1 MKSNGDSQTGYGA
14 ATQLADERSPED
26 LLGSVRGHD
35 CHETVPCPI
44 EQIAWQY
51 LSPDKRMRRWTE
63 TIEIVDL
70 GRSKREITIDFSLPD
85 GDSPD
90 GWMLPTAYLDKWPVA
105 PDLEVV
111 DATGTSVSVPTKR
124 ENMAITAAALDGLAG
139 AGLIPFEDKT
149 LRALSHEVIFGA
161 NFDARVARL
170 LAEERIGA
178 EDRLGDEERLLLS
191 LLRSLEDQFLLWVPV
206 AGKPGCDQ
214 QISIRRRQELAR
226 NIIFVPTR
234 VMEERAV
241 ETATGAVRVNYFP
254 ATGPRRINFEAAA
267 SRFLRL
273 FGLAPFEYAHE
284 TSEAKRFAS
293 FHLRVAAPEGLVV
306 RDVGLRVPQEGMVE
320 LDPPALT
327 EAPTSEEGFS
337 HRGRESDLAHFHCA
351 RPQNPAV
358 LSAYATL
365 GIRGGLTSLWAGASV
380 FTTLL
385 LWAIHRLA
393 PADLAATGTL
403 EATVAILLIGPALAA
418 AWAIQADRGDLL
430 ESTLGGARVCLLAS
444 SLLSVT
450 AALSLAGFRPFHWSN
465 ETAVEVYA
473 SLSYGV
479 AALVVVGW
487 AVTLSLCWLLYR
499 EALTT
504 ARRNYGILLLI
515 AGLAAAVCVHSDLPV
530 RLVGFVLLGT
540 GLAMAVI
547 AAHPGRAAGASNSGP
562 PLAAVGALGTLLAA
576 GWFLGFYEN
585 VFSRE
590 TLRAGVLAV
599 EGIVMA
605 IAAAQWYRK
614 RA

>member
-1 MKSNGDSQTGYGA
+1 MKSNGDNQTGNGA
-14 ATQLADERSPED
+14 TAQAADGQDPSD

-35 CHETVPCPI
+35 CHESVPCPV

-51 LSPDKRMRRWTE
+51 LSPEKRMRRWTE

-85 GDSPD
+85 GDASRR
-90 GWMLPTAYLDKWPVA
+90 WMLPTAYLDKWPVA

-124 ENMAITAAALDGLAG
+124 ENMAITAQALDGLAG
-139 AGLIPFEDKT
+139 AGLISFEDDT
-149 LRALSHEVIFGA
+149 LRSLCHQVIFRA
-161 NFDARVARL
+161 NFEARVARL
-170 LAEERIGA
+170 VAEERMGS
-178 EDRLGDEERLLLS
+178 EEGLGSGGTLLRL

-206 AGKPGCDQ
+206 VGEPGCDQ

-226 NIIFVPTR
+226 NVILAPKR
-234 VMEERAV
+234 VMEDRTV
-241 ETATGAVRVNYFP
+241 DTAAGPVGVNFFGS
-254 ATGPRRINFEAAA
+254 TGPRRINFEAAL

-284 TSEAKRFAS
+284 TSEARRFAS
-293 FHLRVAAPEGLVV
+293 FHLRVTAPEGLVV
-306 RDVGLRVPQEGMVE
+306 RDVGLRVPRDGTEQM
-320 LDPPALT
+320 DPPPLT

-337 HRGRESDLAHFHCA
+337 HRGREGDLAHFHCA
-351 RPQNPAV
+351 RAQNPTV
-358 LSAYATL
+358 ISAFATL
-365 GIRGGLTSLWAGASV
+365 GIRGGLTSLWAGAAV

-385 LWAIHRLA
+385 LWAVHRLA
-393 PADLAATGTL
+393 PADLAAAGTL

-444 SLLSVT
+444 SMLSVT
-450 AALSLAGFRPFHWSN
+450 VAFSLAGFRPFHWSN

-473 SLSYGV
+473 SLSYGF

-487 AVTLSLCWLLYR
+487 AATLSPCWLLYR
-499 EALTT
+499 EVFTT
-504 ARRNYGILLLI
+504 ARRNYGILFLI
-515 AGLAAAVCVHSDLPV
+515 AGLAGAVCVHSELPV
-530 RLVGFVLLGT
+530 RLVGLALLGT

-562 PLAAVGALGTLLAA
+562 PVAALGALGTLLAA

-585 VFSRE
+585 LFSRE
-590 TLRAGVLAV
+590 TLRIAVLAV
-599 EGIVMA
+599 EATVMA
-605 IAAAQWYRK
+605 IAAIQWYRK
-614 RA
+614 G

>member
-1 MKSNGDSQTGYGA
+1 MKSNGDSQTGNGA
-14 ATQLADERSPED
+14 ATQAAEGRGAVD
-26 LLGSVRGHD
+26 LLESVRGHD
-35 CHETVPCPI
+35 CHESAPCPV

-70 GRSKREITIDFSLPD
+70 GRSNREITIDFSLPD
-85 GDSPD
+85 GE
-90 GWMLPTAYLDKWPVA
+90 GRKHWMLPTAYLDKWPVA

-124 ENMAITAAALDGLAG
+124 ENMAITAAALDGLAD
-139 AGLIPFEDKT
+139 AGLVSFEDET
-149 LRALSHEVIFGA
+149 LRSLARQVIFGA
-161 NFDARVARL
+161 NFEARVARL
-170 LAEERIGA
+170 VAEERMGL
-178 EDRLGDEERLLLS
+178 EEQLGPEERLLRS

-206 AGKPGCDQ
+206 AGEPGCDQ

-226 NIIFVPTR
+226 NIILVPTR

-241 ETATGAVRVNYFP
+241 ETAAGPVRVNYFP
-254 ATGPRRINFEAAA
+254 ATGRRRINFEAAA

-293 FHLRVAAPEGLVV
+293 FHLRVTAPEGLVV
-306 RDVGLRVPQEGMVE
+306 RDVGLRVPRDGTAEM
-320 LDPPALT
+320 DPPALT
-327 EAPTSEEGFS
+327 EAPRSEEGFS
-337 HRGRESDLAHFHCA
+337 HRGRENDLAHFHCA

-358 LSAYATL
+358 LSAFATL
-365 GIRGGLTSLWAGASV
+365 GIRGGLTSLWAGAAV

-393 PADLAATGTL
+393 PADLAAAGTL

-473 SLSYGV
+473 SLSYGF

-487 AVTLSLCWLLYR
+487 AVTLSPCWLLYR
-499 EALTT
+499 EVFTT
-504 ARRNYGILLLI
+504 ARRNYGMLLLI
-515 AGLAAAVCVHSDLPV
+515 AGLAAAVCVHSELPV
-530 RLVGFVLLGT
+530 RLVGFALLGT

-562 PLAAVGALGTLLAA
+562 PVAALGALGTLLAA

-585 VFSRE
+585 VLSRE
-590 TLRAGVLAV
+590 ALRAGVLAV
-599 EGIVMA
+599 EGAVMA
-605 IAAAQWYRK
+605 IAAVQWYRK
-614 RA
+614 G